1 MDGGESWLAES
12 VQSAWLSCEYLDVIS
27 IHAYGPGDLETSALQ
42 PYVTEA
48 VNAGKMLIME
58 EWCVIPSPPPS
69 TQSHCRRDQGRV
81 LLRYLEQRLPDGRHA
96 RHLHPQLEHQE
107 LGDPDP

>member
-58 EWCVIPSPPPS
+58 EWCVIPSPPPPS
-69 TQSHCRRDQGRV
+69 T
-81 LLRYLEQRLPDGRHA
+81 
-96 RHLHPQLEHQE
+96 
-107 LGDPDP
+107 